1 MCRRPQLKT
10 FCPTRERDIM
20 TKTII
25 GWSLLVTIF
34 VFGAI
39 VPLVLITLV
48 GFGVGAAILRGGRH
62 LSSRRHTDRAVKA

>member
-1 MCRRPQLKT
+1 MARGHSPRPSLRN
-10 FCPTRERDIM
+10 RERDII

-25 GWSLLVTIF
+25 IWIVLVTIL

-48 GFGVGAAILRGGRH
+48 GFGVGAAVLRSGRH
-62 LSSRRHTDRAVKA
+62 LSSRRHTGRAVKA